1 MKTVRRTIV
10 AMGITVIIAGIVR
23 LRGTGGTP
31 PQRGGWREVPADE
44 LD

>member
-1 MKTVRRTIV
+1 MRTLRRTLV

>member
-1 MKTVRRTIV
+1 MKTVRRTLV